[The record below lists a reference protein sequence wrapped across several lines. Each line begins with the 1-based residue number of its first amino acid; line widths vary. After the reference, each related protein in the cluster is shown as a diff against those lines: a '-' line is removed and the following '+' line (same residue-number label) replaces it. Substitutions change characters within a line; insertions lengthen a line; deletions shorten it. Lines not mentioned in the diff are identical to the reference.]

1 MPQVTT
7 RFRNTGMH
15 CPSCSMLIQM
25 EVSDLPGVSEVVSDH
40 ATSET
45 SVTYDPNVVG
55 IDDIVGAIVKAGY
68 SAEPIDA

>member
-1 MPQVTT
+1 
-7 RFRNTGMH
+7 
-15 CPSCSMLIQM
+15 MLIQM
-25 EVSDLPGVSEVVSDH
+25 EVGDLPGVSEVVSDH